1 MSKSSEE
8 IFDPLPEDIEED
20 DDEDSYITMDQ
31 TKIIE
36 ENDNEDDS
44 FYESMEEAKMKAVK
58 KSLEDEK
65 SLDIEQSLNSSF
77 ISIKTADISEGS
89 DGKSFMLISWW
100 GSEKF
105 QKNWL
110 TFTCRGET
118 SFTTQ
123 YSSHWRFKG
132 SQWIPSGP
140 SLRDLISW
148 LNSEMFLISQ
158 KTCDRRT
165 TYKLF

>member
-89 DGKSFMLISWW
+89 DGKSFMLIS
-100 GSEKF
+100 
-105 QKNWL
+105 
-110 TFTCRGET
+110 
-118 SFTTQ
+118 
-123 YSSHWRFKG
+123 
-132 SQWIPSGP
+132 
-140 SLRDLISW
+140 
-148 LNSEMFLISQ
+148 
-158 KTCDRRT
+158 
-165 TYKLF
+165 